1 VRAKKRAQPEVL
13 SVRGGVAR
21 WKRGQAAQGVKQA
34 VHYAFGGVC
43 DATLTAKTADGALAA
58 AGYAD
63 AVMTR
68 YIVENGAIR
77 DDLLTRSQ
85 LKDWVDGVDPLTGE
99 RRGRDLESPVADLIL
114 DATINAPKSFSI
126 AAILDPELA
135 AAYEDLQDRL
145 RDRIIKLWQS
155 ELNARR
161 GKQGAIREDLARIE
175 VVELRHERSRSLDP
189 HKHRH
194 LWLNVKVQGLDGKWS
209 NVDTRVALRFQNVVN
224 AEGDLASRTDPTW
237 IAALAAKGFTL
248 NSDGEIG
255 ELQHLVRPL
264 SKRSAQIESNK
275 AAHLRQWKEQHP
287 GEEPSST
294 VLAQI
299 DQWAWAAGRPN
310 KPGHLN
316 EEDWASVVMAEILH
330 ADPDSDRA
338 RTAVRAPS
346 VGVEDLDLELL
357 AARAIVDA
365 DTRSTGTGGRFSDM
379 DVLAGAIRAIA
390 SSGVVADRQH
400 LAELVD
406 RVIAFATRTYTV
418 TLLSETN
425 IPAHIKRRMAT
436 STATLKATLTQGIE
450 RISAPGAA
458 LSTAEVNAV
467 AQVVEPERSLDR
479 GQVAGAAAIAGSSR
493 SVAVSGAAGTG
504 KTTML
509 KVAGA
514 ALRRRGR
521 NMIIVAPTKKASA
534 VAGRET
540 QSASSS
546 LHQLLHD
553 YGWRWTTNRAG
564 GTDWRC
570 LQIGEI
576 DRNTGRVYDGPHLA
590 IHPGDRIVVDEA
602 GMLDLGAAN
611 ALVEVLERTQ
621 ATVALVGDER
631 QALPV
636 GHSGAMALFWSHS
649 ADQVELMTIHRFK
662 DPVWA
667 DLTLRL
673 RDPQGRAASESVAH
687 DLVAGGHV
695 VLANSEAG
703 ARTGMVSAW
712 FDAERQR
719 QSIALISA
727 THAEAL
733 TISED
738 IQSRRIRGGEI
749 DTSDCTSGQSGQPIF
764 VGDIVQ
770 TRRND
775 RGSDVQNRQHWVVKR
790 ITAEHVILA
799 SSADSTDLKKVS
811 HEYAHAHMHLGYA
824 STVYGVQGETTDRA
838 LVGPGVDAAGLYVG
852 LTRGKEKNDIVLV
865 APTEASARTQLVEM
879 MQRQSIEE
887 TLDASRA
894 AARLELNRAAQKETG
909 PSTTAPRNGDAVL
922 GR

>member
-1 VRAKKRAQPEVL
+1 MRAEMHGQPEVL

-21 WKRGQAAQGVKQA
+21 WKRGQAAQGAKQA

-43 DATLTAKTADGALAA
+43 DATLTAKTTDGAMAA

-85 LKDWVDGVDPLTGE
+85 LKDWVDGIDPLTSE

-126 AAILDPELA
+126 AAVLDPELA

-145 RDRIIKLWQS
+145 RDRIIKLWQT

-175 VVELRHERSRSLDP
+175 IVELRHERSRSLDP

-224 AEGDLASRTDPTW
+224 AEGDLASRTDPAW

-248 NSDGEIG
+248 NSDGEIA

-264 SKRSAQIESNK
+264 SKRSAQIEANK
-275 AAHLRQWKEQHP
+275 AAHLREWKEQHP
-287 GEEPSST
+287 GEEPSAT
-294 VLAQI
+294 VLTQI

-310 KPGHLN
+310 KPSQLK
-316 EEDWASVVMAEILH
+316 EEDWASIVMAELLH
-330 ADPDSDRA
+330 VDPEFGQPRNAKVA
-338 RTAVRAPS
+338 RSIAI
-346 VGVEDLDLELL
+346 EDLDIELL
-357 AARAIVDA
+357 ASKAIVDA
-365 DTRSTGTGGRFSDM
+365 DARSTRTGGRFSDM

-390 SSGVVADRQH
+390 SSGVVADRQR
-400 LAELVD
+400 LAE
-406 RVIAFATRTYTV
+406 IADGVASFATRTYSV
-418 TLLSETN
+418 SLLSEAN

-436 STATLKATLTQGIE
+436 STATLKASLAYRIE

-458 LSTAEVNAV
+458 LNTLEVKAV
-467 AQVVEPERSLDR
+467 GQAIEPERSLDR
-479 GQVAGAAAIAGSSR
+479 GQLAGAAAIAGTSR

-514 ALRRRGR
+514 ALRLRGR

-540 QSASSS
+540 RSASSS

-553 YGWRWTTNRAG
+553 YGWRWGTNRAG

-570 LQIGEI
+570 LQIGEV
-576 DRNTGRVYDGPHLA
+576 DHDTGHAYDGPRIT

-602 GMLDLGAAN
+602 GMLDLEAAN

-621 ATVALVGDER
+621 ATVALVGDQR

-636 GHSGAMALFWSHS
+636 GHSGAMALFWAHS
-649 ADQVELMTIHRFK
+649 ADQVELMDIHRFK
-662 DPVWA
+662 DPAWA

-673 RDPQGRAASESVAH
+673 RDPQGRAASERVAD
-687 DLVAGGHV
+687 DLVDTGHV
-695 VLANSEAG
+695 VLANNDAEA
-703 ARTGMVSAW
+703 RIGMVSAW
-712 FDAERQR
+712 FDAEEQR
-719 QSIALISA
+719 KSIALVVA

-733 TISED
+733 AISED
-738 IQSRRIRGGEI
+738 IQSRRIHAGEI
-749 DTSDCTSGQSGQPIF
+749 DTSESTSGQCGQPIF

-775 RGSDVQNRQHWVVKR
+775 RGSDVQNRQHWVVKQ
-790 ITAEHVILA
+790 ITAGHVILA
-799 SSADSTDLKKVS
+799 SSSDSTDLKRVT
-811 HEYAHAHMHLGYA
+811 HEYANAHMHLGYA
-824 STVYGVQGETTDRA
+824 STVYAVQGETTDRA

-852 LTRGKEKNDIVLV
+852 LTRGKEENDIVLV

-894 AARLELNRAAQKETG
+894 AARVEFNRAAQNQTG
-909 PSTTAPRNGDAVL
+909 PSTMAHPDRTAILDR
-922 GR
+922 